1 MKTRPIN
8 RDELIELLTPEV
20 NGETKSIDVFIL
32 LCGGGRSSKQITCD
46 MEEAGPL
53 ICVQHHIDDSEE
65 EFHGFAEM
73 FDETNIGEA
82 ADKGA
87 LFIEENEG

>member
-1 MKTRPIN
+1 MKVRPVN
-8 RDELIELLTPEV
+8 RDELIELLTGEA

-32 LCGGGRSSKQITCD
+32 LSGGGRSSKQIACD
-46 MEEAGPL
+46 VDDAGPF

-65 EFHGFAEM
+65 EFYSFAEM
-73 FDETNIGEA
+73 LEETNIGRA

-87 LFIEENEG
+87 LFIEDYEG